1 MGMVMCIMLADQGTT
16 VHGVSFSSLKKG
28 NGMGIMLTAKEQQ
41 CHANHVSDF
50 RNGNFRIVMKC
61 ISEVAI

>member
-1 MGMVMCIMLADQGTT
+1 MLADQGTA

-28 NGMGIMLTAKEQQ
+28 NEMCIMLTAKEQQ
-41 CHANHVSDF
+41 CHANNVSDF
-50 RNGNFRIVMKC
+50 RNGNFRILMKG